1 MNTWLPVSITNPE
14 NGKEAEVEVM
24 FGPRHGFFVRK
35 LKNIKKDGKGE
46 IQKVYHMFSVSKG
59 KLFHEKDGYGD
70 WEKE

>member
-1 MNTWLPVSITNPE
+1 
-14 NGKEAEVEVM
+14 M